1 MPYTATEQKDKTIMS
16 EPPKDTPETP
26 TVSQTD
32 FERIS
37 TIIYA
42 EFQVDEALLEYG
54 LPTYRLK
61 EPQETKQAFLKVLG
75 NLKPMHLIAILRRI
89 DGKVVLKVVPEP
101 QVKPS
106 NVLVN
111 WALFFATIATTFYTG
126 YVLSLELVDRGVMSD
141 PFIGAAMFVV
151 AIMAV
156 LGTHE
161 MGHKLTANKN
171 KMEATLPYF
180 IPGLPPNMG
189 GFGTFGAVIMQ
200 KSLPPNRDALFDIG
214 SSGPI
219 VGFVLALVA
228 SIVGLL
234 ISPIYPLTGTE
245 SGFLP
250 VPIIFELFFVYMVR
264 LPSGFYIMAHPVAL
278 AGWVGMIVTML
289 NLLPAGQLDGGHVAR
304 SVLGKSSIVFTVL
317 SFLYLIIIGA
327 YPMAI
332 FLLFISM
339 YKHPGPLDDVSSL
352 STGRKILTLGL
363 VAIFVLCSFPLL
375 PLF

>member
-1 MPYTATEQKDKTIMS
+1 
-16 EPPKDTPETP
+16 
-26 TVSQTD
+26 
-32 FERIS
+32 
-37 TIIYA
+37 
-42 EFQVDEALLEYG
+42 
-54 LPTYRLK
+54 
-61 EPQETKQAFLKVLG
+61 
-75 NLKPMHLIAILRRI
+75 MHLIAILRRI

-126 YVLSLELVDRGVMSD
+126 YMLSMGLVERGVMSD
-141 PFIGAAMFVV
+141 PLIGAAMFVV

-161 MGHKLTANKN
+161 MGHKITADKRGI
-171 KMEATLPYF
+171 EATLPYF
-180 IPGLPPNMG
+180 IPGLPP
-189 GFGTFGAVIMQ
+189 FGTFGALIMQ
-200 KSLPPNRDALFDIG
+200 KTLPSNRDALFDVGIDGPVAGFFMAVIVSVIG
-214 SSGPI
+214 LALSTPVAPTPNATYIQSPI
-219 VGFVLALVA
+219 VWTLLVPVLEAFGIMPLA
-228 SIVGLL
+228 GSGQDLLLHPIAFAGWAGLL
-234 ISPIYPLTGTE
+234 
-245 SGFLP
+245 
-250 VPIIFELFFVYMVR
+250 
-264 LPSGFYIMAHPVAL
+264 
-278 AGWVGMIVTML
+278 VTTL

-352 STGRKILTLGL
+352 STGRKFLTLGL
-363 VAIFVLCSFPLL
+363 VAIFVLCLVPLS